1 MNQPELL
8 IRTYQSDDLPRLKD
22 LTIEGFESV
31 SIDRNIEDAF
41 GEING
46 HDWRWRKVRHIDN
59 DVEANSPGVF
69 VAVLDGQVVGFI
81 TTRVDREA
89 GTGLIPNLAVDS
101 QQRQKGIGKKLLA
114 QALDYFRGLELTHA
128 RIETLDQNEIGQ
140 RLYPWMGFQ
149 EVARQVHYCQ
159 KL

>member
-1 MNQPELL
+1 MNQPEPL

-22 LTIEGFESV
+22 LTIEGFEGV

-59 DVEANSPGVF
+59 DVEANPHGVF
-69 VAVLDGQVVGFI
+69 VAVLDGQIVGFI

-89 GTGLIPNLAVDS
+89 GKPRVELDGL
-101 QQRQKGIGKKLLA
+101 QQA
-114 QALDYFRGLELTHA
+114 HEALRLEA
-128 RIETLDQNEIGQ
+128 APAEAERGQ
-140 RLYPWMGFQ
+140 RAPHRHHL
-149 EVARQVHYCQ
+149 
-159 KL
+159 